1 MIKKLLIVFASG
13 FALSIVALSAAWV
26 IGGQD
31 LMTRIQRDHHFSID
45 VDDDDRDA
53 GTPQATRSL
62 TFDGARLLTVSVP
75 VEMRFVRGEKT
86 EMTVSGPAA
95 AINALVWEND
105 ELSLRGK
112 DQDTEHRSLR
122 LTITAPQFAGLI
134 LNAPG
139 DIELRD
145 LDQSSL
151 KLEVRS
157 PASVDAR
164 GRVDTLDVSTSG
176 VGSLDLARLDA
187 RDAKAEISG
196 VGSIDLNARG
206 KVDVAIT
213 GAGSVSLHRKPAVL
227 TSRTNGL
234 GSIDNDY

>member
-13 FALSIVALSAAWV
+13 LALSIVALSAAWV
-26 IGGQD
+26 IGGQE
-31 LMTRIQRDHHFSID
+31 LMTRLQRDGHFSID
-45 VDDDDRDA
+45 IDNDHDGGGPRV
-53 GTPQATRSL
+53 TRSL
-62 TFDGARLLTVSVP
+62 TFDGARMLTVSVP
-75 VEMRFVRGEKT
+75 VEMRVVRGDKT
-86 EMTVSGPAA
+86 EMTVSGPASV
-95 AINALVWEND
+95 IDALIWEND
-105 ELSLRGK
+105 ELSLRDK
-112 DQDTEHRSLR
+112 TIEHRGLR
-122 LTITAPQFAGLI
+122 VTITAPQFAGLI

-139 DIELRD
+139 DVELRD
-145 LDQSSL
+145 LDQPSL

-164 GRVDTLDVSTSG
+164 GRVDILDVSTSG
-176 VGSLDLARLDA
+176 IGSLDLARLDA